1 MGDASTAACKRPTAS
16 PITLTHTRTA
26 VESSPTPPEVD
37 VAAPKKAAAAAV
49 AYTGAAV
56 SFPATSAVTSILPNA
71 LVPKASVLE
80 NRKPATPA
88 KTANVATAVLT
99 MSAAPTTSTRNL
111 ITTADA
117 ATPATARTP
126 TISQITTGQPAAVV
140 SIDDLNRPNVA
151 IEAHGDPGSVCW
163 EYFLELHK
171 KFRRVIRKS
180 DNGEHIHVHD
190 LKLCLDLFAIE
201 TRGHPFH
208 GLHISQV
215 QNAMELNYAIKRMY
229 IRTPAATLAEL
240 KSWQIFFKR
249 REAERK
255 GQKSESK
262 GCSTRKCR
270 LCGNGKKSTAQQPQ
284 ATKLRLSQWQV
295 DDLHLTPEQIEELGR
310 STSSGGQTCKKE
322 GAPQR
327 PKTKD
332 LTHVQIEEL
341 FRARQ
346 PPDTKPTSPRDDSE
360 TGNSLAV
367 AHAA

>member
-1 MGDASTAACKRPTAS
+1 
-16 PITLTHTRTA
+16 
-26 VESSPTPPEVD
+26 
-37 VAAPKKAAAAAV
+37 
-49 AYTGAAV
+49 
-56 SFPATSAVTSILPNA
+56 
-71 LVPKASVLE
+71 
-80 NRKPATPA
+80 
-88 KTANVATAVLT
+88 VLT
-99 MSAAPTTSTRNL
+99 TSAAPTSTRSL

-117 ATPATARTP
+117 ATPATALTP
-126 TISQITTGQPAAVV
+126 TISQITTGQPASVV
-140 SIDDLNRPNVA
+140 SIDDLTRPVA

-229 IRTPAATLAEL
+229 IRTAAATLSEL

-262 GCSTRKCR
+262 GCSARKCR
-270 LCGNGKKSTAQQPQ
+270 LCGNGKKSTGTAQPP

-332 LTHVQIEEL
+332 LTQVQIEEL

-346 PPDTKPTSPRDDSE
+346 PPDTKPASPQDDPE